1 MGLEDAFKLDM
12 MKQYYKRKEMGTQQ
26 KRWASILTK
35 EKDDFG
41 KKLRKYKEGT
51 GIQRKHT

>member
-1 MGLEDAFKLDM
+1 MEDAFKLDM